1 MVWVINAIDFGMPA
15 RDPILSPEII
25 RILKIFIFSSLGMVI
40 AFSFFDGY
48 RADNS
53 GRDRSFLVADANRIY
68 FLNVRGI
75 HYDREV
81 RRDAGM
87 TLFRHSKR
95 IQTDSLPS
103 FFPALILNP
112 TKDEAYIYFE
122 LENAEYPIQILAQ
135 SGQKSEIV
143 DFSNGNNADHFQL
156 LTQLN
161 SLLENDYSFQLRVGD
176 SIFPLWAEE
185 KELSVLK
192 TVMED
197 YFRLLD

>member
-1 MVWVINAIDFGMPA
+1 MPA

-40 AFSFFDGY
+40 AFSFFDEY

-53 GRDRSFLVADANRIY
+53 GKDRSFLVADANRIY

-95 IQTDSLPS
+95 IQTDSLPR

-112 TKDEAYIYFE
+112 AKDEAYIYFE

-135 SGQKSEIV
+135 SGQKSEMV

-161 SLLENDYSFQLRVGD
+161 SLLEKDYSFQLRVGN
-176 SIFPLWAEE
+176 STFPLWTEE